1 MVFIKGES
9 KFFSGEMFQKVIS
22 QFNMTNKYNGITS
35 DYSSMIENSLK
46 ILKNMDLTE
55 PSIEDKKVISIL

>member
-1 MVFIKGES
+1 
-9 KFFSGEMFQKVIS
+9 MFQKVIS